1 MNAAVA
7 DREFEE
13 FELATGTTGRWI
25 LSRVDPPSPTTKGSE
40 RGRVHFVSDT
50 YGGAGVTAAP
60 VEHQARL
67 SPNNASFVYGD
78 CQYKSFITE
87 RQRLVQKDLLD
98 GLSKRE
104 SLELRMIEWAIDRAE
119 LAAHKS
125 NFDRLEQVAA
135 MQEQLLQNIDALN
148 RMR

>member
-1 MNAAVA
+1 MNAAIA

-13 FELATGTTGRWI
+13 FELGAGTAGRWVF
-25 LSRVDPPSPTTKGSE
+25 SRADLPSPTTKGGE

-50 YGGAGVTAAP
+50 YGGTGVTAVP
-60 VEHQARL
+60 VEDQGRL

-78 CQYKSFITE
+78 CQYKSFISE

-98 GLSKRE
+98 GLSRRE
-104 SLELRMIEWAIDRAE
+104 SLELKMIEWAIDRAE
-119 LAAHKS
+119 LAAHKD

-135 MQEQLLQNIDALN
+135 MQEQLLANIDALN